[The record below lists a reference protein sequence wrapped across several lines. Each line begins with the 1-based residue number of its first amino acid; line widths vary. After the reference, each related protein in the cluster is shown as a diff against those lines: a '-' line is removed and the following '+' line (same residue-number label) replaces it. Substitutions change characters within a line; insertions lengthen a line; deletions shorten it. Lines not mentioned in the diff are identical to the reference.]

1 MFVYIFD
8 KCIGLLTQF
17 NCLFLFFIV
26 ELIEFCLHVTD
37 EFWKL
42 IDGSDDK
49 KRKPLE
55 IYKGF
60 SSQI

>member
-1 MFVYIFD
+1 MHRSTYTIQLPVS
-8 KCIGLLTQF
+8 
-17 NCLFLFFIV
+17 FFIV

-42 IDGSDDK
+42 TDGSDDK